1 MPSLAQIPDL
11 CTEENRCASKEQI
24 MPALNF
30 KKQFAEDVEFGNKR
44 QTVRAPRKDGRPHC
58 KSGDTIKLY
67 TGMRTKDC
75 RLLGEATVL
84 RAEPVRIEATC
95 MYLNGPPTAFRDH
108 FTGPVGNYRQRIR
121 PADGFGGF
129 TEMANWF
136 DDTHG
141 LPFEGT
147 VIYWDEPR

>member
-1 MPSLAQIPDL
+1 
-11 CTEENRCASKEQI
+11 

-30 KKQFAEDVEFGNKR
+30 KKQFAEDVEFGSKR
-44 QTVRAPRKDGRPHC
+44 QTVRAPRKDGRAHC
-58 KSGDTIKLY
+58 KQGDIVKLY

-75 RLLGEATVL
+75 RLLGEAKVT
-84 RAEPVRIEATC
+84 RTEPVRIEATC
-95 MYLNGPPTAFRDH
+95 MYLGGRPLPSAIYSRDQLEITDNE
-108 FTGPVGNYRQRIR
+108 FAE
-121 PADGFGGF
+121 ADGFSGF

-136 DDTHG
+136 DAVHG